1 MGLQYHTVR
10 AIRKNVQEGKT
21 FQLDNIRAERYLP
34 GEFPQI
40 GRLAPSEA
48 ERLNLDIQEHNG
60 TYVFYSYQTPIGWTS
75 GDGWYI
81 PDEDYSATTKHHKN
95 VLKSAIGI

>member
-1 MGLQYHTVR
+1 MGLQYNTVR
-10 AIRKNVQEGKT
+10 AIRKNVEEGKT
-21 FQLDNIRAERYLP
+21 FRLDNIWTTVYKP

-40 GRLAPSEA
+40 GRLAPSEV
-48 ERLNLDIQEHNG
+48 EKLNSDIQGHNG

-95 VLKSAIGI
+95 VLRLAIGS